1 MWAEAAKW
9 LHKFDEVVLTVI
21 DADGYPASIRV
32 DSRHYDAATGRL
44 PATLPEGLRAVVG
57 PANLLCHSH
66 DEKMWKLQMVAIKGK
81 LENSSGEWIF
91 CSEAFDP
98 PSRLA
103 FVDFIRG
110 TRTSGQKYLDKRDLD
125 RPKVDWAA
133 VKEVQRRAK
142 R

>member
-1 MWAEAAKW
+1 
-9 LHKFDEVVLTVI
+9 
-21 DADGYPASIRV
+21 
-32 DSRHYDAATGRL
+32 
-44 PATLPEGLRAVVG
+44 
-57 PANLLCHSH
+57 
-66 DEKMWKLQMVAIKGK
+66 MVAIKGK